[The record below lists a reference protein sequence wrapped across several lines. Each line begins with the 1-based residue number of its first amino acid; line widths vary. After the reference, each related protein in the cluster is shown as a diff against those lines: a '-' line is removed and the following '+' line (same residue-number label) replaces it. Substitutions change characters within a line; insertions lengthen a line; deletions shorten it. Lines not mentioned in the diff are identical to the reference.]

1 MIIDIVKKDIIP
13 PHIEDDAINTLAIM
27 EEYKITTL
35 PVVDGKNKFLGV
47 IDEDSIINMDNL
59 QNTLQFLKNKFKNIS
74 ISLNAHFFESIKII
88 TENKISILP
97 VVNQNNNYI
106 GYITAV
112 DLIKMMGA
120 IYHNHAKI
128 SIIVISINRK
138 DYMLSE
144 ISRLVEE
151 NSGKI
156 MKLWTEK
163 NKDKINLHLLITCQN
178 TQSILQSL
186 ERYGYDVTKSV
197 LNDIE
202 NNNLDDRFESFIN
215 YLNI

>member
-1 MIIDIVKKDIIP
+1 MILDIVKKDIIP

-59 QNTLQFLKNKFKNIS
+59 QNTLQFLKNSFKNIS

-88 TENKISILP
+88 TENKISMLP

-106 GYITAV
+106 GYITTV
-112 DLIKMMGA
+112 DLIKKMGI
-120 IYHNHAKI
+120 IYQNHAKI
-128 SIIVISINRK
+128 SIIVISINQK

-156 MKLWTEK
+156 MTLWTGK
-163 NKDKINLHLLITCQN
+163 NKDKIDLHVLITCQN

-202 NNNLDDRFESFIN
+202 DNNLDDRFESFIN